1 MPCGPWRSVR
11 LESFRARVSNL
22 RVDYE
27 VLPGFKDVT
36 GHITAFVEGSFGRKV
51 VLSIAL
57 HNNRVFEETVNIGHD
72 GTAKA
77 EFRISHVE
85 LWYPHGY
92 GQQPLYTCTAT
103 IRSGKS
109 DVVHTANIQTGTD
122 GIYTATISTDEV
134 DLHTL
139 SQKTGFRLS
148 ELIQQPDH
156 VGKTFFFRVNGI
168 DVFCGGSD
176 WIPGDSFTPRITKE
190 KYKKWLQAL
199 VDGFQVMIR

>member
-36 GHITAFVEGSFGRKV
+36 GHITVFVEGSFGRKV
-51 VLSIAL
+51 TLSIAL
-57 HNNRVFEETVNIGHD
+57 HNNLVFEETVNIDHD

-77 EFRISHVE
+77 EFRIDHVE

-103 IRSGKS
+103 VKSGKS
-109 DVVHTANIQTGTD
+109 DVVHTAKIQTGTND
-122 GIYTATISTDEV
+122 IYTATISTDGV
-134 DLHTL
+134 GLHTL

-148 ELIQQPDH
+148 ELVQQPDN

-176 WIPGDSFTPRITKE
+176 WIPADSFTPRITKE
-190 KYKKWLQAL
+190 TYKKWLQAL